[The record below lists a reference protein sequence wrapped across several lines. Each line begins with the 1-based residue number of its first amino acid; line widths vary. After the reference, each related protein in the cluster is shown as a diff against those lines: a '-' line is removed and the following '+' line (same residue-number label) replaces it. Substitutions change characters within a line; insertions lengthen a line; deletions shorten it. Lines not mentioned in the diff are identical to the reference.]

1 MSVTSLPGSV
11 HKLIKLWSKLPGIG
25 EKTARR
31 MVFFILQQDPKWV
44 NEFLATIKQVKEE
57 THHCG
62 ECGNITDIEPCS
74 VCRDIMRDRKIMC
87 VVESDEDCISIEQAG
102 IFNGL
107 YHVLGGQV
115 SPLDE
120 EDIPEESIIKLKQ
133 RVHDLKIEEIVLAT
147 APRIEGDLTAFAIQ
161 EALEGVHV
169 KISRLSYGLPVG
181 GSIGYA
187 DRVTLHMAMESRKEM
202 KNE

>member
-11 HKLIKLWSKLPGIG
+11 YKLIKLWSKLPGVG

-31 MVFFILQQDPKWV
+31 MVFFILKQDSSWV
-44 NEFLATIKQVKEE
+44 TEFIGTIKQVKDE
-57 THHCG
+57 THHCS

-74 VCRDIMRDRKIMC
+74 ICRDKMRNRKIMC

-120 EDIPEESIIKLKQ
+120 QDIPEESITKLRE
-133 RVHDLKIEEIVLAT
+133 RVCDLKIEEIVLAT

-161 EALEGVHV
+161 EALEGIPVM
-169 KISRLSYGLPVG
+169 ISRLSYGLPVG

-202 KNE
+202 PGK

>member
-1 MSVTSLPGSV
+1 MTATSLPGSV
-11 HKLIKLWSKLPGIG
+11 HRLIKLWSKLPGVG

-31 MVFFILQQDPKWV
+31 MVFYILKQDSSWVSEFIG
-44 NEFLATIKQVKEE
+44 TIKQVKDE
-57 THHCG
+57 THHCS
-62 ECGNITDIEPCS
+62 ECGNITDTDPCS
-74 VCRDIMRDRKIMC
+74 ICRDKMRNRRIMC
-87 VVESDEDCISIEQAG
+87 VVESDEDCIWIEQAG
-102 IFNGL
+102 IFSGL
-107 YHVLGGQV
+107 YHILGGQV

-120 EDIPEESIIKLKQ
+120 QDIPEESITKLKE
-133 RVHDLKIEEIVLAT
+133 RVCGLKIEEIVLAT

-161 EALEGVHV
+161 EALEGIPV

-202 KNE
+202 SGK

>member
-1 MSVTSLPGSV
+1 MSATSLPNSV
-11 HKLIKLWSKLPGIG
+11 YKLIKLWSKLPGVG

-31 MVFFILQQDPKWV
+31 MVFFILKQDADWV
-44 NEFLATIKQVKEE
+44 ADFINTIKQVKNE
-57 THHCG
+57 THHCS
-62 ECGNITDIEPCS
+62 ECGNITDTEPCII
-74 VCRDIMRDRKIMC
+74 CRDKMRNRKILC
-87 VVESDEDCISIEQAG
+87 VVESEEDCIAIEQAG

-120 EDIPEESIIKLKQ
+120 QDIPEKSIKKL
-133 RVHDLKIEEIVLAT
+133 RERICDLKIEEIVLAT

-161 EALEGVHV
+161 EALEGIPV

-202 KNE
+202 SGK